1 LTGATALKSVVVAS
15 KAPDQAAD
23 GSRLSGPVASWSP
36 RGRSPLLWAALQRI
50 LQESEGATAAR
61 VLDCGGGSGSLAV
74 PLAAQ
79 GAVVTV
85 VDVSIDALATL
96 TRRAAEAGVSDR
108 VTAVQGE
115 AESLTELVPPD
126 SFDLVLA
133 HDLLEDVQNPVLVLG
148 QIARVLRPGG
158 VLSVVV
164 ANPVAGV
171 LARVLTGDVAGA
183 LAAYSRP
190 PVSEHRSDEGA
201 RSAAIG
207 GTQSYDAEA
216 LAAQCLAAGLQVQ
229 SVEGLGVFTDLV
241 PGIELERPGAI
252 TALSELESAVAGRPP
267 YRDIASRL
275 HVQARRPAP
284 G

>member
-1 LTGATALKSVVVAS
+1 VSVLVAS
-15 KAPDQAAD
+15 DLPDQAA
-23 GSRLSGPVASWSP
+23 GGTQLFSSVTAWSP
-36 RGRSPLLWAALQRI
+36 RGRSPLLWAGLQRI
-50 LQESEGATAAR
+50 LGDSEYGVPR

-79 GAVVTV
+79 GATVTV

-96 TRRAAEAGVSDR
+96 MRRAAEAGVSDR

-115 AESLTELVPPD
+115 AESLGELVAAD

-133 HDLLEDVQNPVLVLG
+133 HEVLEDVQSPALVIRQL
-148 QIARVLRPGG
+148 AAVLRPGG

-164 ANPVAGV
+164 SNPVAGV
-171 LARVLTGDVAGA
+171 LARVLTGDVTGA
-183 LAAYSRP
+183 LAALPRP
-190 PVSEHRSDEGA
+190 ALSEHRSDEGA

-207 GTQSYDAEA
+207 GPHLYDVEV
-216 LAAQCLAAGLQVQ
+216 LTHQCLSAGLQVE

-241 PGIELERPGAI
+241 PGIELERPGALA
-252 TALSELESAVAGRPP
+252 ALAELETAVAGQPP

-275 HVQARRPAP
+275 HLRARRPVA